1 MEIRYVDD
9 YYSLRKGLYDIPP
22 DRVKAIK
29 DILRDGAFQRYPL
42 LLERDEGQ
50 RLIFEMLPYGHLR
63 HPPFANVAV
72 SLR

>member
-42 LLERDEGQ
+42 RLERDEGQ
-50 RLIFEMLPYGHLR
+50 TFVGIELQF
-63 HPPFANVAV
+63 N
-72 SLR
+72 